1 MSDDPMAETLRDVAR
16 RLLVQSVTSEREHHH
31 TCPRCGQMWLHAD
44 DNCGLPAYN
53 WAQALDNHW
62 AQCPICQEG

>member
-1 MSDDPMAETLRDVAR
+1 MSNE
-16 RLLVQSVTSEREHHH
+16 QSVTSEREHHH

-44 DNCGLPAYN
+44 EGCNVADWRLHHHPDN
-53 WAQALDNHW
+53 W